1 MLSAS
6 VSRAYSS
13 NVGAQIVP
21 HPDSRAS
28 PPPSDF
34 PRQCLKE
41 EA

>member
-28 PPPSDF
+28 PPSDF